1 MDCCA
6 AFKGIWFV
14 WKQNQIWEQK
24 VVVRI
29 LPGFADRPHCSTMF
43 DAANYF
49 NPPTIAPL
57 DLNINS
63 DKFDWCRVQVNTT
76 GMKWKRKEMCVRISW
91 LTFLLALGSLTGDRN
106 MLQAARAALH
116 TRQLAQQTVWTPD
129 IQTFSTQKKPAHK
142 KTDG

>member
-1 MDCCA
+1 MQRSKESDMFGSRTRFGSRRWLCA
-6 AFKGIWFV
+6 FFLGSLTGLLTAA
-14 WKQNQIWEQK
+14 
-24 VVVRI
+24 
-29 LPGFADRPHCSTMF
+29 PCST
-43 DAANYF
+43 
-49 NPPTIAPL
+49 PQTILTHTIAPL

-63 DKFDWCRVQVNTT
+63 NKFHRCKVQVNTT
-76 GMKWKRKEMCVRISW
+76 LVKWKRKEMCVRISW

-116 TRQLAQQTVWTPD
+116 TRQLAQQTVWKPD